1 MAAGDTFRA
10 AASEQLEVWAE
21 RTGSDIVV
29 ADKDKG
35 RPVPGNFLVQC
46 MNMLSFY
53 LHVLNSFYLFP
64 SVLLKAVSKGVNEG
78 YDVVLCDT
86 SGRKLSY

>member
-29 ADKDKG
+29 AEKDKG
-35 RPVPGNFLVQC
+35 RPVPGII
-46 MNMLSFY
+46 
-53 LHVLNSFYLFP
+53 NSVHYTNSLTFQWSLFFCIKPQLTP
-64 SVLLKAVSKGVNEG
+64 SYENSPAGGSSKRCRRR
-78 YDVVLCDT
+78 LRSCA
-86 SGRKLSY
+86 L

>member
-35 RPVPGNFLVQC
+35 RPVPGNVFFLSEWNC
-46 MNMLSFY
+46 
-53 LHVLNSFYLFP
+53 YLFI
-64 SVLLKAVSKGVNEG
+64 SIYLVFCSHSFSSLGGNIKGHQ
-78 YDVVLCDT
+78 
-86 SGRKLSY
+86 GRL